1 MEDLRESVSEMDEME
16 QIRIETELE
25 KQHQAGGAPREREQH
40 RDSGVGGDMAGNTS
54 AQAQSRHNAAQAD
67 TNLKRSAINNSL
79 LDLSDSHSVLGYTMG
94 GVSTRRGSVGS
105 LGMMTMHQSRTT
117 FLTSRHISDSG
128 MSVSFQSGSAG
139 SAGTVSQESSPQQL
153 GAHQTGHQFPG
164 HHHGQVPH
172 GHHHGQLQARSRKLN
187 TSGHGGHGGQSTQ
200 L

>member
-40 RDSGVGGDMAGNTS
+40 RDSGVGGDMAGGGAANTS
-54 AQAQSRHNAAQAD
+54 AQAQSRQHAAQAD

-105 LGMMTMHQSRTT
+105 LGMVTQCIKAGHCSSSLPT
-117 FLTSRHISDSG
+117 FQTAACQ
-128 MSVSFQSGSAG
+128 SVSRAG
-139 SAGTVSQESSPQQL
+139 LRAAPAQ
-153 GAHQTGHQFPG
+153 
-164 HHHGQVPH
+164 
-172 GHHHGQLQARSRKLN
+172 
-187 TSGHGGHGGQSTQ
+187 
-200 L
+200 

>member
-40 RDSGVGGDMAGNTS
+40 RDSGVGGDMAGGGAANSS
-54 AQAQSRHNAAQAD
+54 AQAQTRQHAAQAD

-105 LGMMTMHQSRTT
+105 LGKMT
-117 FLTSRHISDSG
+117 L
-128 MSVSFQSGSAG
+128 
-139 SAGTVSQESSPQQL
+139 
-153 GAHQTGHQFPG
+153 
-164 HHHGQVPH
+164 
-172 GHHHGQLQARSRKLN
+172 LQ
-187 TSGHGGHGGQSTQ
+187 
-200 L
+200 